1 MDYEGAIG
9 YLYDLKIYG
18 MSLGLERIEYLLNVL
33 GSPHKELKAI
43 HVAGTNG
50 KGSVCAFLS
59 SILHSAGYKVGL
71 FTSPHLISFEERIQV
86 NGEKI
91 SKDKVCSLVEKIKP
105 IAESMSKSGEFEHPT
120 FFEIVTAMAFTHF
133 SEEGVDYAVM
143 EVGLGGRLD
152 ATNVLTP
159 LISVI
164 TTIALDHTH
173 VLGKELD
180 EVAREKA
187 GIVKSGIPV
196 VTGVEDDKILAL
208 IKKTCEEKECEV
220 YSSKEHGAYKLRG
233 VNLDHQTFD
242 IEVNGK
248 LYNDLMIPLLGEH
261 QIKNALIAAI
271 TSEVLKTK
279 DIAIKE
285 TNLRKGFESTI
296 WPARLEII
304 QEKPMVILDCAH
316 NPTGMRALKSA
327 LQGLFKG
334 KKVTLIIGIMRD
346 KDIPGIIKE
355 IANVADNI
363 IITKPKF
370 ERASEPDIIEGE
382 AKKYCKN
389 VMIKPKVEDAV
400 KYAIKNASMDDIICI
415 TGSIFNVGEAMT
427 ALDRIKPKL
436 LTQCRNTDLS

>member
-1 MDYEGAIG
+1 MDYEEAIE

-18 MSLGLERIEYLLNVL
+18 MSLGLERIEYLLKAL
-33 GSPHKELKAI
+33 GSPHIELKAI

-91 SKDKVCSLVEKIKP
+91 PKDRVCSLVERIKP
-105 IAESMSKSGEFEHPT
+105 IAESMSKSGKFEHPT
-120 FFEIVTAMAFTHF
+120 FFEIVTAMAFKHF
-133 SEEGVDYAVM
+133 SEEEVDYAVL

-159 LISVI
+159 LVSVI

-173 VLGKELD
+173 VLGKELE
-180 EVAREKA
+180 EVTTEKA
-187 GIVKSGIPV
+187 GIVKLGIPV
-196 VTGVEDDKILAL
+196 VTGVEDDEILAL
-208 IKKTCEEKECEV
+208 IKKTCEEKECNV
-220 YSSKEHGAYKLRG
+220 YSSKEHGSYTLKAA
-233 VNLDHQTFD
+233 NLDHQIFD
-242 IEVNGK
+242 MEVNGK
-248 LYNDLMIPLLGEH
+248 PYNNLKIPLLGEH
-261 QIKNALIAAI
+261 QIKNALIAII
-271 TSEVLKTK
+271 TLEVLKIK

-285 TNLRKGFESTI
+285 TNLRKGFENTR
-296 WPARLEII
+296 WPGRLEII

-316 NPTGMRALKSA
+316 NPAGMIALRSA
-327 LQGLFKG
+327 LQELFKG
-334 KKVTLIIGIMRD
+334 KKVTLVIGIMRD

-355 IANVADNI
+355 IAIAADNI

-370 ERASEPDIIEGE
+370 ERASEPDIIESE
-382 AKKYCKN
+382 AKKYCNN
-389 VMIKPKVEDAV
+389 VLIKPKVEDAV
-400 KYAIKNASMDDIICI
+400 QYAIKNTSMDDVICI

-427 ALDRIKPKL
+427 ALDRIKP
-436 LTQCRNTDLS
+436 

>member
-1 MDYEGAIG
+1 MDYEEAIE

-18 MSLGLERIEYLLNVL
+18 MSLGLERIEYLLKVL
-33 GSPHKELKAI
+33 GSPHKDLKAI

-59 SILHSAGYKVGL
+59 SILYSAGYKIGL
-71 FTSPHLISFEERIQV
+71 FTSPHLVSFEERIQV

-91 SKDKVCSLVEKIKP
+91 SKDKVGSLVERIKP

-120 FFEIVTAMAFTHF
+120 FFEIVTAMAFSHF
-133 SEEGVDYAVM
+133 SEEEVDYAVM

-180 EVAREKA
+180 EVAREKV

-196 VTGVEDDKILAL
+196 VTGVEDDKIFAL
-208 IKKTCEEKECEV
+208 IKKTCEEKECDV
-220 YSSKEHGAYKLRG
+220 YSSKEHGAY
-233 VNLDHQTFD
+233 NLKEANLEYQTFD

-248 LYNDLMIPLLGEH
+248 RYNNLKIPLLGDH
-261 QIKNALIAAI
+261 QIKNALITAM
-271 TSEVLKTK
+271 TLYVLNNKG
-279 DIAIKE
+279 IIINE
-285 TNLRKGFESTI
+285 TNLRKGFETTK
-296 WPARLEII
+296 WPGRLEIFR
-304 QEKPMVILDCAH
+304 EKPTIILDCAH
-316 NPTGMRALKSA
+316 NPAGMRALRSA

-334 KKVTLIIGIMRD
+334 KNVTLIIGIMRD

-355 IANVADNI
+355 IAIAVDNI

-400 KYAIKNASMDDIICI
+400 KYAIKKASMNDVICI

-427 ALDRIKPKL
+427 ALDRIKPKPV
-436 LTQCRNTDLS
+436 

>member
-1 MDYEGAIG
+1 MDYEEAID
-9 YLYDLKIYG
+9 YLYNLKIYG
-18 MSLGLERIEYLLNVL
+18 MSLGLERIEYLLKVL

-86 NGEKI
+86 NGKKI

-105 IAESMSKSGEFEHPT
+105 IAESMSESGKFEHPT
-120 FFEIVTAMAFTHF
+120 FFEIVTAMAFKHF
-133 SEEGVDYAVM
+133 SEEEVDYAVM

-159 LISVI
+159 MVSVI

-173 VLGKELD
+173 VLGTALE
-180 EVAREKA
+180 EVAREKV
-187 GIVKSGIPV
+187 GIVKLGIPV
-196 VTGVEDDKILAL
+196 VIGIEDDEIIAL
-208 IKKTCEEKECEV
+208 IKKTCEEKECDV
-220 YSSKEHGAYKLRG
+220 YSSKEHGTYTLREA
-233 VNLDHQTFD
+233 NLDHQIFD
-242 IEVNGK
+242 MEVMGK
-248 LYNDLMIPLLGEH
+248 AYKNLKIHLLGEH

-271 TSEVLKTK
+271 TLEVLKTK
-279 DIAIKE
+279 DISIKE

-296 WPARLEII
+296 WSCRLEII
-304 QEKPMVILDCAH
+304 QEKPMIILDCAH
-316 NPTGMRALKSA
+316 NPAGMITLRSA

-334 KKVTLIIGIMRD
+334 KKLTLIIGIMRD

-382 AKKYCKN
+382 AKKYCNN
-389 VMIKPKVEDAV
+389 VLIKPKVEDAV
-400 KYAIKNASMDDIICI
+400 QYAIKNVSMNDIICI

-427 ALDRIKPKL
+427 VLGRIKP
-436 LTQCRNTDLS
+436 